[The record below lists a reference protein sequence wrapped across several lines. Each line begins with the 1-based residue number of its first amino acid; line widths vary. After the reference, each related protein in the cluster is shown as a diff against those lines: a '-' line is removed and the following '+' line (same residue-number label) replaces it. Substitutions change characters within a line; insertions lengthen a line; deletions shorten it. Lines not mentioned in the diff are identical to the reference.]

1 LLVMNSILI
10 GTTPSYLKR
19 LNNLC
24 TIPKEKVRDATAKA
38 NLMRWISQ
46 EETETLSF
54 MKTGDNG
61 EIAYIL
67 QTIKTRGSDDH
78 HIVVGIRQ
86 EYAKGHL

>member
-1 LLVMNSILI
+1 
-10 GTTPSYLKR
+10 
-19 LNNLC
+19 
-24 TIPKEKVRDATAKA
+24 
-38 NLMRWISQ
+38 MRWISQ